1 MAFATVDDL
10 ASRWRVL
17 SPSEIDRATALLD
30 DAAIYLQA
38 EFRRCN
44 KEIDPEDEFLAS
56 ALKIVSCSMV
66 KRVLASSGTTAL
78 GIDGDFTQ
86 LSKTAGSFTEQYTFA
101 NPSGDMYITAREYR
115 LLGIPQNSTRITQ
128 IGPAIQEVDNEG

>member
-1 MAFATVDDL
+1 MAFATPDDL
-10 ASRWRVL
+10 SSRWRQL
-17 SPSEIDRATALLD
+17 SPSETDRAEALLD
-30 DAAIYLQA
+30 DAAIYLEA
-38 EFRRCN
+38 EFRRCD
-44 KEIDPEDEFLAS
+44 KTIDPEDEFLLS

-101 NPSGDMYITAREYR
+101 NPSGDMYITAREYK
-115 LLGIPQNSTRITQ
+115 LLGIPQNTRK
-128 IGPAIQEVDNEG
+128 IGQVGRQVTAVDNEG

>member
-1 MAFATVDDL
+1 MAFATPEDL
-10 ASRWRVL
+10 ASRWRAL
-17 SPSEIDRATALLD
+17 SPSETERAEALLD

-38 EFRRCN
+38 EFVRCS

-66 KRVLASSGTTAL
+66 KRVMASSGTTAL

-101 NPSGDMYITAREYR
+101 NPSGDMYITAREYK
-115 LLGIPQNSTRITQ
+115 LLGIPQNSTKIAQ
-128 IGPAIQEVDNEG
+128 IGLVMQAVDNEG

>member
-1 MAFATVDDL
+1 MAYATTDDL
-10 ASRWRVL
+10 AKRWRVL
-17 SPSEIDRATALLD
+17 SPSEVERASFLLD
-30 DAAIYLQA
+30 DAAMYLEA

-44 KEIDPEDEFLAS
+44 KKIDPEDEFLIS

-86 LSKTAGSFTEQYTFA
+86 LSKTAGTFTEQYTFA

-115 LLGIPQNSTRITQ
+115 LLGIPQNSSKIAQ
-128 IGPAIQEVDNEG
+128 INPVEQGVDNEG

>member
-1 MAFATVDDL
+1 MAFATTEDL
-10 ASRWRVL
+10 AHRWRTL
-17 SPSEIDRATALLD
+17 SPSESDRAQSLLD
-30 DAAIYLQA
+30 DAAIYLEA
-38 EFRRCN
+38 EFRRCSN
-44 KEIDPEDEFLAS
+44 DLDPDDEFLAS

-115 LLGIPQNSTRITQ
+115 LLGIPQNTTKIAQVGRRVK
-128 IGPAIQEVDNEG
+128 GVDDAR